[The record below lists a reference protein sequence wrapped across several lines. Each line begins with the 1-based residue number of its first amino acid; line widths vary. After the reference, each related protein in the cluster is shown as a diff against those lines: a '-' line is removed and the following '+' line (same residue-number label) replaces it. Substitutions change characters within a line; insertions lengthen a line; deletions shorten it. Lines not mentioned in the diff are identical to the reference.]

1 MTCPLEIF
9 FINLDIVG
17 DAADI
22 RFVTVDHHSDSH
34 VNMLRHGQVNVKWE
48 IGHGRIKIPLGES
61 MTAKLILR
69 NKEYEVKAG
78 MTLLDALKKSNIV
91 PESVIATR
99 NGEMITEDE
108 ILKDGD
114 VIKLIAVISGGA
126 R

>member
-1 MTCPLEIF
+1 
-9 FINLDIVG
+9 
-17 DAADI
+17 
-22 RFVTVDHHSDSH
+22 
-34 VNMLRHGQVNVKWE
+34 
-48 IGHGRIKIPLGES
+48 

-69 NKEYEVKAG
+69 KKEYEVKAG
-78 MTLLDALKKSNIV
+78 MSLLDALKKSNIV

-99 NGEMITEDE
+99 DGELITDDE